1 LLIGKA
7 ARIFP
12 RLTEENQLTA
22 QSAPPH
28 QLIQALQAADLMSQN

>member
-1 LLIGKA
+1 GKA

-12 RLTEENQLTA
+12 QLTEANQLTA

-28 QLIQALQAADLMSQN
+28 QSIQALQAVDLMSQN